1 MPQSLSRVLIHLV
14 FSTKNREP
22 CIVADVRPRLHGY
35 IVGILDHLKS
45 PSIQTCGVADHV
57 HILFALGRTITQA
70 QIVEEVKTGT
80 SKWMKADRGVP
91 GFSWQAGYGAFSIGE
106 SQVETAVQYIQNQEE
121 HHRKLTFQDE
131 YRKFLERYNI
141 TYDESGLIPIIDQG
155 REYLAGYT
163 NDPDLQYNGKLPLTV
178 FGDHTR
184 ILKWVARP
192 FALGADG
199 TQILRGDS
207 CFDQRFFYYALK
219 SVDLKHFGYERHF
232 KYLKEKEIPLPDL
245 PTQRRIAGILMSE
258 CYR

>member
-1 MPQSLSRVLIHLV
+1 MNSSW
-14 FSTKNREP
+14 STIP
-22 CIVADVRPRLHGY
+22 
-35 IVGILDHLKS
+35 VGDALEKITRQKKVPKS
-45 PSIQTCGVADHV
+45 D
-57 HILFALGRTITQA
+57 
-70 QIVEEVKTGT
+70 
-80 SKWMKADRGVP
+80 
-91 GFSWQAGYGAFSIGE
+91 
-106 SQVETAVQYIQNQEE
+106 
-121 HHRKLTFQDE
+121 
-131 YRKFLERYNI
+131 
-141 TYDESGLIPIIDQG
+141 YDESGLIPIIDQG

-207 CFDQRFFYYALK
+207 RFDQRFFYYALK

-245 PTQRRIAGILMSE
+245 PTQRKIAGILSAYDDLIENNLRRIKILEEMAQSL
-258 CYR
+258 YREWFVHFRFPGHESQFSSRATEIEPSD